1 MHVNPGIK
9 RFFNDLVW
17 YTRLMG
23 SRRLVGKQV
32 DQRGM
37 RGAVNLV
44 FGPTEHHVWHCL
56 FGEKG
61 FRFHRGRHVQP
72 LGTVTVD
79 QDIVLKMLAGLTSYY
94 TAEMTGKVRV
104 EGEGQSA
111 WVISST
117 VMQALSAARGGGLR
131 GWFSRWH
138 LRSILRRSGT
148 GYELQL

>member
-1 MHVNPGIK
+1 MDVNPGLK
-9 RFFNDLVW
+9 RFFDDLVW

-37 RGAVNLV
+37 HGAVNLV
-44 FGPTEHHVWHCL
+44 FGPTEQHVWHCL
-56 FGEKG
+56 FGDNG
-61 FRFHRGRHVQP
+61 FKFHRRRHPQP
-72 LGTVTVD
+72 IGTVTVD
-79 QDIVLKMLAGLTSYY
+79 QGVFLKMLAGLTSYY

-117 VMQALSAARGGGLR
+117 VMQALAAARGGGLR

-138 LRSILRRSGT
+138 LRSVLRRSGT